1 MHGRMVETTVET
13 IGDATPLPFPG
24 VRLPVHDDRPGGR
37 MIALIAHDAKK
48 QALLGLARAHIHTL
62 RRRRLL
68 VTATTG
74 RALTGA
80 LGLEVEAVASGPEGG
95 DLQIGARI
103 VAGDVDAVIFLRD
116 PLTAHPHEPDI
127 QALLKVCDIHSVP
140 VATNVASAGILL
152 RFEGE
157 REWWADEVGLA
168 DPLAEAAGG
177 VLPFDDDRAVP

>member
-1 MHGRMVETTVET
+1 MIGSGVVEAISE
-13 IGDATPLPFPG
+13 IRPLPFPA
-24 VRLPVHDDRPGGR
+24 VRPPLLEDRPGGR

-48 QALLGLARAHIHTL
+48 NALLTLARIHIHTL
-62 RRRRLL
+62 VRRRLL

-74 RALTGA
+74 RLLSEK
-80 LGLEVEAVASGPEGG
+80 LGLHVEAVASGPEGG

-127 QALLKVCDIHSVP
+127 QALLKVCDVHGVP
-140 VATNVASAGILL
+140 VATNVASGEILL

-157 REWWADEVGLA
+157 RDWWLQESPLDGG
-168 DPLAEAAGG
+168 LAEASGG
-177 VLPFDDDRAVP
+177 VLPFEDDRGVP